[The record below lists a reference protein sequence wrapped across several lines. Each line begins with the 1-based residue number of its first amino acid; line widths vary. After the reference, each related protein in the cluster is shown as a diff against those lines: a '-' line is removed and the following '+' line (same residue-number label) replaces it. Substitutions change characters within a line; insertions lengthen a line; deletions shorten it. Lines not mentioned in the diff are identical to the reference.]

1 MRGGYDDELEWP
13 FEGSITVDLLNQQ
26 EDKGHH
32 SRKLIFNRFTS
43 ANGRS
48 TSRVF
53 DEAAY
58 GVGCGNSLFISH
70 TDLSYNPAINTE
82 YLQDDC
88 LRLRVSDVVVY
99 STALLH
105 KTPSW
110 QDPLAT
116 NQSVCEFTLT
126 EFSKRKQL
134 YNRYYSPPF
143 YTHPQGYKLC
153 LSLHANGDGKG
164 LGTSLMCQ
172 YMLLS

>member
-1 MRGGYDDELEWP
+1 MRGEYDDELEWP

-70 TDLSYNPAINTE
+70 TDLSCNSTTNTE
-82 YLQDDC
+82 YLQNDC
-88 LRLRVSDVVVY
+88 LRLRVSDVFVY
-99 STALLH
+99 STDLLH

-110 QDPLAT
+110 QDPLTLLTSQCVSSHSQNSPNASSYT
-116 NQSVCEFTLT
+116 TYITVHHFAHTHRVINCASVCMLMLT
-126 EFSKRKQL
+126 VEV
-134 YNRYYSPPF
+134 
-143 YTHPQGYKLC
+143 
-153 LSLHANGDGKG
+153 
-164 LGTSLMCQ
+164 
-172 YMLLS
+172 